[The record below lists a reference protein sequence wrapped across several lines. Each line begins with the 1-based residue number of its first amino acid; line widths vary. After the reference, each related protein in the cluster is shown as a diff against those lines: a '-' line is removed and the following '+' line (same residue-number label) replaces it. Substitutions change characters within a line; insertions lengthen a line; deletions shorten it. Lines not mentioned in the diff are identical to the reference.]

1 MQERL
6 QKFLAR
12 AGIASRRHAEQLIEQ
27 GEVLVNGEVAELGR
41 KIDPERDLVTWRGET
56 VVAEQEM
63 LYLVVN
69 KPKGVV
75 TTVKDTHG
83 RPTVLDLLPK
93 QQARVYPIGRLDI
106 DTEGLLLLTNDGDFA
121 YALMHPKF
129 RVTKTYHALV
139 QGHPSAK
146 QRARM
151 AKGLMLADGPTAPA
165 VVSLLRDER
174 WGSWLAISIHEGRN
188 RQVRR
193 MCAAI
198 GHPVLS
204 LQRIAFGGLQLGDLP
219 LGRWRPLTAA
229 EVEELRRQ
237 AGNME

>member
-6 QKFLAR
+6 QKYLAR
-12 AGIASRRHAEQLIEQ
+12 AGIASRRHAEQLIER
-27 GEVLVNGEVAELGR
+27 GEIAVNGEVAELGR
-41 KIDPERDLVTWRGET
+41 KIDPERDIVTWRGET
-56 VVAEQEM
+56 VVVRQEM

-83 RPTVLDLLPK
+83 RATVLDLLPK
-93 QQARVYPIGRLDI
+93 QGARVYPIGRLDV

-121 YALMHPKF
+121 YALTHPKF
-129 RVTKTYHALV
+129 EVSKTYHALV

-146 QRARM
+146 QLARM
-151 AKGLMLADGPTAPA
+151 ANGLLLADGPTAPA
-165 VVSLLRDER
+165 VVTLLRTER
-174 WGSWLAISIHEGRN
+174 QGSWLAISIHEGRN

-193 MCAAI
+193 MCSAI

-204 LQRIAFGGLQLGDLP
+204 LQRVALGGLQLGDLP
-219 LGRWRPLTAA
+219 LGKWRPLTAA
-229 EVEELRRQ
+229 EVEELRRLV
-237 AGNME
+237 GNLE